1 MHYRLRPHNVTHQLG
16 NSDVR
21 DVAGKPFAGANAQ
34 ELQEGLRGDY
44 EYAMIA
50 LSGTEYIR
58 ENYANA
64 FENPEEIQAWSLY
77 RVTEAGKLARVP
89 IG

>member
-1 MHYRLRPHNVTHQLG
+1 MPGLTHR
-16 NSDVR
+16 SFRR
-21 DVAGKPFAGANAQ
+21 DCGG
-34 ELQEGLRGDY
+34 EY
-44 EYAMIA
+44 EYAMTV

-58 ENYANA
+58 ENYADA

-77 RVTEAGKLARVP
+77 RVTEAGELARVP